1 MKRIIHFSVLKK
13 LHLPAAVP
21 LIVKKFL
28 EQYFAFPEKNLKKGG
43 FLQ

>member
-21 LIVKKFL
+21 IIVKKSMK
-28 EQYFAFPEKNLKKGG
+28 QYFAFGKNFKKGG